1 VKALVK
7 TARGPGNLKILDV
20 PEPLCGEDAVK
31 IEVAYCGVC
40 GTDIH
45 ILKDEFPTHPP
56 VIIGHEFSGTV
67 VQIGSRVKKFKVG
80 DRVVAE
86 NVCSTCGDCYLCRT
100 GHYAICIQRGAQGLD
115 LDGAFARYI
124 VCKER
129 NVYPIPSGV
138 SLQEAALAEPLVCAV
153 HAVLDQT
160 KVGAGD
166 VVLVSG
172 PGAMGLLASQAA
184 KAEGG
189 TVILSGTTADQER
202 FEVARQLG
210 IDRIVDVEREDL
222 ASVVRE
228 LTEGRGADVVIEC
241 SGSQAAVSAG
251 ISLIK
256 KRGTFTQV
264 GLFGKKVPIDLD
276 AVVTREI
283 RIVGSMSHTWNA
295 WKRGLDLVARGKIRL
310 SPLVT
315 AVYPLEEWER
325 AFREF
330 EDRRGIKI
338 LLEPEKAR

>member
-1 VKALVK
+1 MKALVK
-7 TARGPGNLKILDV
+7 TARGPGNLQILDM
-20 PEPLCGEDAVK
+20 PEPVCGEDELK
-31 IEVAYCGVC
+31 IEVGYCGVC

-45 ILKDEFPTHPP
+45 ILKDEFPTRPP

-67 VQIGSRVKKFKVG
+67 VETGSRVKKFRVG

-100 GHYAICIQRGAQGLD
+100 GHYAICVQRGAQGLD
-115 LDGAFARYI
+115 LDGAFAQYI

-129 NVYPIPSGV
+129 NVYPVPSEV
-138 SLQEAALAEPLVCAV
+138 SLKEAALAEPLVCAV

-172 PGAMGLLASQAA
+172 PGAMGLLAGQAA

-189 TVILSGTTADQER
+189 IVILTGTTADQDR
-202 FEVARQLG
+202 FEVARRLG
-210 IDRIVDVEREDL
+210 INYTVDVEQEDVAQL
-222 ASVVRE
+222 VGD

-241 SGSQAAVSAG
+241 SGSQAAVTVG

-283 RIVGSMSHTWNA
+283 HIVGSMSHTWNA
-295 WKRGLDLVARGKIRL
+295 WKRGLSLVAQGKIRL
-310 SPLVT
+310 GPLVT
-315 AVYPLEEWER
+315 AVYPLIEWER

-330 EDRRGIKI
+330 EDRKGIKI
-338 LLEPEKAR
+338 LLEPVKET